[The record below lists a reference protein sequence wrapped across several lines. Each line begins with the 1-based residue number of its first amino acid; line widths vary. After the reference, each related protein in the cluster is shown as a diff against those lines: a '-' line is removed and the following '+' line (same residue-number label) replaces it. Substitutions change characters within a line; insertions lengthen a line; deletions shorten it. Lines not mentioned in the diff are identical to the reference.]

1 MPDFAHPDA
10 LWWSL
15 ALGAD
20 FGGNLTAVGAS
31 ANVVMLG
38 IARRAD
44 NPISFWEFTRKGFVV
59 TVMSIALSAL
69 YLWLRYFVLGWGRVS
84 IALTILLIAF
94 CVQGLMKFVVGFAV
108 PYRTRIARISSYYR
122 RDGRIISIY
131 DSVTL
136 VIIIAL
142 VVLLFLTDM
151 QPLSFITGLV
161 AGMLI
166 IQIFFHRFSEPLTGD
181 RAPEDGAPPRKVM
194 SYAIQAR
201 PALAW
206 REIAL
211 MTALFG
217 WALYELVTRL
227 AG

>member
-1 MPDFAHPDA
+1 M
-10 LWWSL
+10 
-15 ALGAD
+15 
-20 FGGNLTAVGAS
+20 
-31 ANVVMLG
+31 
-38 IARRAD
+38 
-44 NPISFWEFTRKGFVV
+44 
-59 TVMSIALSAL
+59 
-69 YLWLRYFVLGWGRVS
+69 S
-84 IALTILLIAF
+84 IALTILLIVF
-94 CVQGLMKFVVGFAV
+94 CAQGLVKFVVGFAV

-142 VVLLFLTDM
+142 VVLLYGTEM

-161 AGMLI
+161 TGMLI
-166 IQIFFHRFSEPLTGD
+166 IQIFFHRFSEPLSTD
-181 RAPEDGAPPRKVM
+181 RAPEEGAEPRKVM

-211 MTALFG
+211 MAALFV
-217 WALYELVTRL
+217 WALYELIIRI

>member
-1 MPDFAHPDA
+1 M
-10 LWWSL
+10 
-15 ALGAD
+15 
-20 FGGNLTAVGAS
+20 
-31 ANVVMLG
+31 
-38 IARRAD
+38 
-44 NPISFWEFTRKGFVV
+44 
-59 TVMSIALSAL
+59 
-69 YLWLRYFVLGWGRVS
+69 
-84 IALTILLIAF
+84 
-94 CVQGLMKFVVGFAV
+94 
-108 PYRTRIARISSYYR
+108 PYRTRITRIAACYR

-136 VIIIAL
+136 IIIIAL

-166 IQIFFHRFSEPLTGD
+166 IEIFFHRFSEPLVAE
-181 RAPEDGAPPRKVM
+181 RAPEPEAAPRKIM

-217 WALYELVTRL
+217 WALYELVGSL
-227 AG
+227 LN